1 MDADFRDACIKT
13 RGRLI
18 FRGFHAPLQP
28 ARDERGTNDTMRKSF
43 VFLGLCLPLATLL
56 AAGVAVAQKSA
67 LPWWAYPVTD
77 QKFPA
82 PDPAAVGRLPG
93 SKITFTRAQVNDR
106 FHAPDWYPAS
116 HPKMPDIVAN
126 GRKPNVFAC
135 GYCHLPNGQGRPE
148 NASVAGQPAAYIV
161 QQVADMR
168 SGARKSS
175 SDKMGSINAM
185 MAVAK
190 ASNDAEVKIAADY
203 FSRLKYQKWIRVVE
217 TDMVPKIAVGDRNM
231 LRVISSTR
239 EPIGKRILEVPENL
253 ERTEWRDSKSGFIAY
268 VPKGSVARG
277 KKLVESGASAFPCAA
292 CHGPEYKGNGA
303 VPALAGR
310 SPSQIVR
317 QLYDF
322 KAGTRNGANA
332 AMMKP
337 EVAHMN
343 DDMRIDIAAY
353 LASLNP

>member
-1 MDADFRDACIKT
+1 
-13 RGRLI
+13 
-18 FRGFHAPLQP
+18 
-28 ARDERGTNDTMRKSF
+28 MRKSF
-43 VFLGLCLPLATLL
+43 LFLGLCLPLAGLLL
-56 AAGVAVAQKSA
+56 AGGALAQGA
-67 LPWWAYPVTD
+67 PLPWWAYPVTD
-77 QKFPA
+77 KKFPA
-82 PDPAAVGRLPG
+82 PDPAEVGRLPG
-93 SKITFTRAQVNDR
+93 TKVTFTKAGVNDR
-106 FHAPDWYPAS
+106 FNAPDWYPAS
-116 HPKMPDIVAN
+116 HPKMPDIVAH
-126 GRKPNVFAC
+126 GRKPGVFAC

-185 MAVAK
+185 LAVAK
-190 ASNDAEVKIAADY
+190 ASNDAEVKIAAEY
-203 FSRLKYQKWIRVVE
+203 FSKLKYQKWIRVVE
-217 TDMVPKIAVGDRNM
+217 TDRVPKIAVGDRNM
-231 LRVISSTR
+231 LNVVSNAK

-268 VPKGSVARG
+268 VPKGSIARG
-277 KKLVESGASAFPCAA
+277 KKLVESGAGAFPCAA
-292 CHGPEYKGNGA
+292 CHGPDYKGNGA

-322 KAGTRNGANA
+322 KAGARNGPGA

-337 EVAHMN
+337 EVANMT
-343 DDMRIDIAAY
+343 DDMQIDIAAY

>member
-1 MDADFRDACIKT
+1 
-13 RGRLI
+13 
-18 FRGFHAPLQP
+18 
-28 ARDERGTNDTMRKSF
+28 MRKAII
-43 VFLGLCLPLATLL
+43 FLGISAVVLAGG
-56 AAGVAVAQKSA
+56 AAAQGA
-67 LPWWAYPVTD
+67 LPYWAYPVTTK
-77 QKFPA
+77 KFPA
-82 PDPAAVGRLPG
+82 PDPNQVGHLPG
-93 SKITFTRAQVNDR
+93 TKVSFTRAGTNDR
-106 FHAPDWYPAS
+106 FDAPDWYPAS
-116 HPKMPDIVAN
+116 HPKMPGIVAH
-126 GRKPNVFAC
+126 GRKPNVAAC

-148 NASVAGQPAAYIV
+148 NASLAGQPADYIM

-168 SGARKSS
+168 RGVRKSS

-203 FSRLKYQKWIRVVE
+203 FSKLKYQKWIKVIE
-217 TDMVPKIAVGDRNM
+217 ADMVPKTAVGDRNM
-231 LRVISSTR
+231 MNAVPGPK
-239 EPIGKRILEVPENL
+239 EAIGKRILELPANL

-268 VPKGSVARG
+268 VPKGAIARG
-277 KKLVESGASAFPCAA
+277 KQLVESGAGAFPCAA
-292 CHGPEYKGNGA
+292 CHGPDYKGNGN

-310 SPSQIVR
+310 SPAQITR

-322 KAGTRNGANA
+322 KAGTRNGEGA

-337 EVAHMN
+337 EVANMT

>member
-1 MDADFRDACIKT
+1 M
-13 RGRLI
+13 
-18 FRGFHAPLQP
+18 
-28 ARDERGTNDTMRKSF
+28 
-43 VFLGLCLPLATLL
+43 VLGLFVPLAGLLL
-56 AAGVAVAQKSA
+56 AGAAPAQKA

-77 QKFPA
+77 KKFPA
-82 PDPAAVGRLPG
+82 PDPNQVGRLPG
-93 SKITFTRAQVNDR
+93 SKVSFKRSGVNDR
-106 FHAPDWYPAS
+106 FNAPDWYPAS
-116 HPKMPDIVAN
+116 HPKMPDIVAH
-126 GRKPNVFAC
+126 GRKPNVYAC

-148 NASVAGQPAAYIV
+148 NASLAGQPAPYIV
-161 QQVADMR
+161 AQVADMR

-203 FSRLKYQKWIRVVE
+203 FSKLKYQKWIRVIE
-217 TDMVPKIAVGDRNM
+217 TDRVPKIAVGDRNM
-231 LRVISSTR
+231 LNVVSGAR
-239 EPIGKRILEVPENL
+239 EPIGQRILEVPQNL

-268 VPKGSVARG
+268 VPKGAIARG
-277 KKLVESGASAFPCAA
+277 KRLVESGAGAFPCAA

-337 EVAHMN
+337 EVAHMS